1 MSKPLFEA
9 YPLTGL
15 DHTIPPCYV
24 RFFLTFPVPDV
35 ALAVNQP
42 QKGADNF
49 IEKLPFLAGYLAPCE
64 TPGVRPGQLEIRPP
78 AEEGI
83 PVCLVA
89 HHSNS
94 CLADSSAT
102 STTEQLGTA
111 NENYLP
117 VPFFPEL
124 DKPVPIFRVKVNA
137 MTDGIILGFAFHH
150 SVIDA
155 TGIGTIV
162 RDFARCC
169 RGPDGG
175 PLEISLESQNDSRE
189 KLRHCGGPPD
199 PRFDHN
205 KEYPLV
211 ASLPADLEGMK
222 QVLIQT
228 ARLMSTQYFR
238 IPASLVNALKE
249 TCNHMLR
256 ESPALKDEGENP
268 WISSNDLVVSL
279 LWLCLNRVRYP
290 AENNNVIP
298 PSDSSV
304 CMAVNIR
311 GRMKSPI
318 NPGYVGNAIVLL
330 RESVGMS
337 AFLHKLGD
345 GDPLGA
351 QCYETAKRLGRETW
365 EAALVR
371 IALAIRRKLNT
382 INDSYVRSVI
392 SYLEGVP
399 DLSTVAFGQTDY
411 HISSWRDI
419 GVYEADFGGHMGH
432 PSDMRVPDGMVDG
445 MFYILPRRQGTHPC
459 WEIHVTIHQDTMK
472 RLIADPV
479 WARYTAGKTPSLCRD
494 E

>member
-35 ALAVNQP
+35 ALAVNQL

-78 AEEGI
+78 AGERR

-175 PLEISLESQNDSRE
+175 PLEISLESQHDSRE
-189 KLRHCGGPPD
+189 KLRHSGGPPD
-199 PRFDHN
+199 PRFDHGR
-205 KEYPLV
+205 EYPLV

-249 TCNHMLR
+249 TCNQMLR
-256 ESPALKDEGENP
+256 ESPALRDEGENP

-290 AENNNVIP
+290 AENTNVIP

-311 GRMKSPI
+311 GRMQSPI
-318 NPGYVGNAIVLL
+318 DPGYVGNAIVLL
-330 RESVGMS
+330 RESVGMN

-345 GDPLGA
+345 DDPLGA
-351 QCYETAKRLGRETW
+351 QCYETAKRLGREAW

-382 INDSYVRSVI
+382 INESYVRSVI
-392 SYLEGVP
+392 SYLEDVP

-494 E
+494 G